1 MSDLEQR
8 LAEVLRSGAE
18 GAPDATGLAGG
29 ARSRARQRRRTHLV
43 NAAVVVALAVAAPA
57 TWVAV
62 GGDDGPRPTDRPQTA
77 ADPESTGDGW
87 RWESWHG
94 VTVQVP
100 DTWGEGPLSTWCLDG
115 DEPLPRVQR
124 PGGVTASIAC
134 TPALG
139 YGLTFQDVDD
149 REEFSWPVVHQDGG
163 GWPEENVVGARGLG
177 GVLVEVVTPDEE
189 LAQRV
194 LDSAHAIGA
203 DGDPNGCT
211 ARLGGD
217 PVVPDGA
224 VSVCRYDDT
233 GLLEQ
238 SEALVGQ
245 HAGDAVRALQAAPE
259 PTACADSSTGSQ
271 PHGVVLLR
279 AAGTTARVDLV
290 PDCPRVTVDGD
301 VRELTPDVLYWALS
315 PGWTGDA
322 TGLPLPAE
330 LRQQ

>member
-8 LAEVLRSGAE
+8 LTEVLQRGAE
-18 GAPDATGLAGG
+18 GAPDAAGLAGG
-29 ARSRARQRRRTHLV
+29 ARSRARQRRRTHLAGG
-43 NAAVVVALAVAAPA
+43 AAVVALALAVPA

-62 GGDDGPRPTDRPQTA
+62 SGDDAPGPTDRTQTA
-77 ADPESTGDGW
+77 ADPDPTDDGW

-100 DTWGEGPLSTWCLDG
+100 DTWREGPLSTWCLDG
-115 DEPLPRVQR
+115 DEPTPRVQR

-134 TPALG
+134 TPSLG
-139 YGLTFQDVDD
+139 YGLMFQDVDD
-149 REEFSWPVVHQDGG
+149 RTDFSWPIGRQDSG
-163 GWPEENVVGARGLG
+163 GWPEENVVGARGMR
-177 GVLVEVVTPDEE
+177 GVLMTVVTPDED
-189 LAQRV
+189 LAQRI
-194 LDSAHAIGA
+194 LDSAHPVDR
-203 DGDPNGCT
+203 DGDPNGCAT
-211 ARLGGD
+211 RLGGE

-245 HAGDAVRALQAAPE
+245 DAGDAVRALQAAPA
-259 PTACADSSTGSQ
+259 PTTCADASAGSQ

-279 AAGTTARVDLV
+279 AAGTSARVDLV
-290 PDCPRVTVDGD
+290 PACPRVTVDGD

-322 TGLPLPAE
+322 TGLPLPPQ